1 MRVVVIGG
9 TGHIGTYLVPSLVK
23 AGHDTVVISRGS
35 RRPYRDDPVWRDVE
49 MMACDREA
57 AEQAGQFGTLIGG
70 LRPDAVVDL
79 SPFSHSPSLPGG
91 SAAPGTLVALTA
103 VAAVLVAVGLAA
115 LGRRDISSGA

>member
-1 MRVVVIGG
+1 
-9 TGHIGTYLVPSLVK
+9 
-23 AGHDTVVISRGS
+23 
-35 RRPYRDDPVWRDVE
+35 
-49 MMACDREA
+49 
-57 AEQAGQFGTLIGG
+57 
-70 LRPDAVVDL
+70 VVDL